1 MADSEAIRRLG
12 DQLFSRAAGA
22 PLVAGNRTRGA
33 RGSATRAA
41 AGALRIGSAL
51 GSALAARRVHGP
63 AERRLMAQG
72 GILLAIV
79 AGVGFVWP
87 RVLALAARGP
97 RPLDGDRARSA
108 SAAAAHVSAFP
119 ARAQFTGGRS
129 AVG

>member
-33 RGSATRAA
+33 RGSATRVA
-41 AGALRIGSAL
+41 AGALRIGNAL

-87 RVLALAARGP
+87 RLLAWPLAALG
-97 RPLDGDRARSA
+97 LWMGIAL
-108 SAAAAHVSAFP
+108 V
-119 ARAQFTGGRS
+119 ARALRRRT
-129 AVG
+129 